1 MNDLCKRVESLDDR
15 GFEILVMGLFGVM
28 AAVIFAVVQFTDMHS
43 SVVEGYFPY
52 ADAMMNGVFPYTDEV
67 FVYGYWNV
75 WEYPPLAY
83 VLFFIPRLFGT
94 NLAVYQAV
102 YLVLV
107 MVSVWLGLRSVRRIA
122 EIRDYNPRKACIVY
136 VLFMALMAEFLF
148 DRYDVFPVILT
159 IMAIRFFLEG
169 RYEYASA
176 MVAVGT
182 LLKLYPA
189 LLLPVF
195 IIWLIRRKEWKGL
208 LYAAIAFLVL
218 MCIAIPF
225 VLLGDI
231 SQMFG
236 YHSAR
241 PLEIES
247 FAASILEVVRL
258 ISPDSGMEVIYSYGS
273 DNLVGGIADSV
284 SLYMTKLMLGCIGAI
299 LVYYIYL
306 VWTKDEGLEH
316 RSFNTMFLIVS
327 AFMMVGAIFSAQYV
341 IWLIPFVL
349 VFLMYVGDKGK
360 RRAIVRVFAVIEVL
374 TQLNFLFNFGMRPD
388 DFLSPWG
395 VASILI
401 RNILLLLMMVY
412 AVRDLPRD
420 IV

>member
-1 MNDLCKRVESLDDR
+1 MKDVCAVLESMDDR
-15 GFEILVMGLFGVM
+15 RFDIFIMGIFGIM

-43 SVVEGYFPY
+43 SVVEGYYPY
-52 ADAMMNGVFPYTDEV
+52 ADAMINGVFPYTDEV
-67 FVYGYWNV
+67 YVYGYWNV

-83 VLFFIPRLFGT
+83 ALFLIPRLFGA
-94 NLAVYQAV
+94 NEAVYQAV
-102 YLVLV
+102 YLAMV

-122 EIRDYNPRKACIVY
+122 EIRGYNSRKACIIY
-136 VLFMALMAEFLF
+136 ALFMALMAEFLF
-148 DRYDVFPVILT
+148 DRYDVFPVVLT
-159 IMAIRFFLEG
+159 ILAVRFFLEEK
-169 RYEYASA
+169 YEYASA
-176 MVAVGT
+176 MVALGT

-195 IIWLIRRKEWKGL
+195 IIWLLRKKEFKGL
-208 LYAAIAFLVL
+208 VRAAVAFLVL
-218 MCIAIPF
+218 MCILVPF

-258 ISPDSGMEVIYSYGS
+258 VSPGSGMEVFYSYGS

-284 SLYMTKLMLGCIGAI
+284 SPYMTRFMLGCIGLILLYYII
-299 LVYYIYL
+299 LV
-306 VWTKDEGLEH
+306 WRTKEGLEH
-316 RSFNTMFLIVS
+316 RSFNTMFLIVA
-327 AFMMVGAIFSAQYV
+327 AFMLFGAIFSAQYV

-349 VFLMYVGDKGK
+349 VFLMYVGDSDK
-360 RRAIVRVFAVIEVL
+360 RRAIVYVFVIIEVL

-395 VASILI
+395 VASVLV
-401 RNILLLLMMVY
+401 RNILLLVMMVY
-412 AVRDLPRD
+412 AVRDLSRET
-420 IV
+420 V